1 MRMLAHILVA
11 HRCTIFLCIWDDR
24 NINMNNHLV
33 GQLTNILGEGP
44 PRQAGEAPAAQV
56 GDAPPAA
63 QQVHLH
69 VHIYRQQPNRYIYLQ
84 NKYCNENA
92 RQQ

>member
-1 MRMLAHILVA
+1 MLAHILVA

-56 GDAPPAA
+56 GGALPAA

-69 VHIYRQQPNRYIYLQ
+69 VQCTYLQ
-84 NKYCNENA
+84 TAAHQVHLSTK
-92 RQQ
+92 QVLQ